1 MAMYYYAS
9 KISAIACGTRCRQ
22 TVLQKSRGQRDR
34 DKYVTANSDDN
45 NAGGCVGAT
54 VAAMDEHGERVV
66 VVDGAGNA
74 TNTGM
79 TIYTTAAESAFATA
93 TPGDGVRHRRR
104 HSEQLDAY
112 DLELGF
118 QKFEVSL
125 AKSTKNTFTGY
136 GIGSANMDADI
147 VQYDIPKNSYKRA
160 NSDINYES
168 SVLGS
173 GGIMY
178 INGRIVSGPLESLI
192 DVLVPKN
199 RIDFDKEFIF
209 SFLLSSRLFLRPHEL
224 LGKLLSS
231 VPDSESLESLVAL
244 LAEWTQ
250 KFPYDYRD
258 ERMMGHVK
266 HIVARCSNTNLEGV
280 VSEIL
285 SALLKQLTDLER
297 HEEDLR
303 ACQSTTEKPE
313 LNKLDCPTASQYAQ
327 ILCRLEKK
335 LAKQIGPEEFLQCSS
350 NVLLDKQ
357 KKWDQPS
364 TSGGPPGVQDP
375 KKTCNL
381 ETYLDWSARLRL
393 FVCNEIL
400 QCIGIRDRSK
410 TVELWSG
417 VAQYCLLVGNYNS
430 ATAILESLESPPI
443 ARLKITWSKLQMT
456 CQQLDCMQ
464 RHAEGHGDLWHKQAS
479 ILNESHQKTDTTTA
493 ATAAAAAVCRAAS
506 TTAATTT
513 ALATVPQR
521 TAATTDCALDTLAS
535 GATING
541 TTVTTQ
547 LLATPTTLSTELVCV
562 VGDAV
567 VAAAGTCVSEHG
579 QVLETAVGDSVA
591 MGVATANTL
600 CATLDELAAAPATT
614 ATRLTPE
621 MTANTAC
628 NGKGNNSSNTSSNDS
643 TTSSNSSRAVGAC
656 RKIIKSTTTTT
667 PVDVTLT
674 TDATVTKPNDWVVIP
689 VFADIVKLALAGRE
703 ECLQR
708 LPNGHINI
716 MAFDRMA
723 AIVGAFTKHMHA
735 VKSPN
740 EAPPGEYKTFC
751 QHMQRSSKLSETE
764 LMMASFDCEEP
775 NNAEKLMYDLN

>member
-34 DKYVTANSDDN
+34 DKYVTADDDN
-45 NAGGCVGAT
+45 GAGGCVGAT
-54 VAAMDEHGERVV
+54 AATMDEHGNVV
-66 VVDGAGNA
+66 VVADGAGNA
-74 TNTGM
+74 GNAGM

-118 QKFEVSL
+118 QKL
-125 AKSTKNTFTGY
+125 
-136 GIGSANMDADI
+136 
-147 VQYDIPKNSYKRA
+147 
-160 NSDINYES
+160 ES

-178 INGRIVSGPLESLI
+178 INGRIVSGPLDSLI
-192 DVLVPKN
+192 EVLVPKN

-313 LNKLDCPTASQYAQ
+313 HNKLDCPTSSQYAQ

-479 ILNESHQKTDTTTA
+479 ILNESHQKTDTTA
-493 ATAAAAAVCRAAS
+493 ATTAAAAAAVCRAAN
-506 TTAATTT
+506 T
-513 ALATVPQR
+513 
-521 TAATTDCALDTLAS
+521 TAATTDCALDSLAT

-541 TTVTTQ
+541 TTVTAQ
-547 LLATPTTLSTELVCV
+547 MLATPTTLSTELACV
-562 VGDAV
+562 VADAV
-567 VAAAGTCVSEHG
+567 EAAAGTCVVGLG
-579 QVLETAVGDSVA
+579 QALETAVGDGVA

-600 CATLDELAAAPATT
+600 SATSSYIGELTAPATT
-614 ATRLTPE
+614 TTLVAPE
-621 MTANTAC
+621 MTANATC
-628 NGKGNNSSNTSSNDS
+628 NGKGNNSSNNSSNES

-656 RKIIKSTTTTT
+656 RKIIKSTTATTT
-667 PVDVTLT
+667 AVDVTVT
-674 TDATVTKPNDWVVIP
+674 TGATVTKPNDWVVIP

>member
-34 DKYVTANSDDN
+34 DKSGRSADDDN
-45 NAGGCVGAT
+45 NVGGRSGVGDNGADRDDDIG
-54 VAAMDEHGERVV
+54 VGVGGDIGI
-66 VVDGAGNA
+66 DGD
-74 TNTGM
+74 TGM
-79 TIYTTAAESAFATA
+79 AIYTTSAENALAEAMAAAAAAGT
-93 TPGDGVRHRRR
+93 TTTNGDGVRYRRR

-118 QKFEVSL
+118 QKLEVSL
-125 AKSTKNTFTGY
+125 AKSTKTTFTGY
-136 GIGSANMDADI
+136 GIGSANMDGDI

-160 NSDINYES
+160 NSDINYE
-168 SVLGS
+168 
-173 GGIMY
+173 
-178 INGRIVSGPLESLI
+178 
-192 DVLVPKN
+192 
-199 RIDFDKEFIF
+199 EFIF

-244 LAEWTQ
+244 LAEWTH

-303 ACQSTTEKPE
+303 ACQSTNEKSE
-313 LNKLDCPTASQYAQ
+313 LSKLDCPTASQYAQ

-430 ATAILESLESPPI
+430 ATAILESLESPPV
-443 ARLKITWSKLQMT
+443 ARLKITRNTGSSSNHLS
-456 CQQLDCMQ
+456 
-464 RHAEGHGDLWHKQAS
+464 GIHGSEAHLS
-479 ILNESHQKTDTTTA
+479 GRILNGGVYLERTQ
-493 ATAAAAAVCRAAS
+493 
-506 TTAATTT
+506 
-513 ALATVPQR
+513 PQSR
-521 TAATTDCALDTLAS
+521 F
-535 GATING
+535 
-541 TTVTTQ
+541 
-547 LLATPTTLSTELVCV
+547 PTTFALSL
-562 VGDAV
+562 
-567 VAAAGTCVSEHG
+567 H
-579 QVLETAVGDSVA
+579 L
-591 MGVATANTL
+591 
-600 CATLDELAAAPATT
+600 
-614 ATRLTPE
+614 
-621 MTANTAC
+621 
-628 NGKGNNSSNTSSNDS
+628 
-643 TTSSNSSRAVGAC
+643 
-656 RKIIKSTTTTT
+656 
-667 PVDVTLT
+667 
-674 TDATVTKPNDWVVIP
+674 
-689 VFADIVKLALAGRE
+689 
-703 ECLQR
+703 
-708 LPNGHINI
+708 H
-716 MAFDRMA
+716 
-723 AIVGAFTKHMHA
+723 
-735 VKSPN
+735 
-740 EAPPGEYKTFC
+740 
-751 QHMQRSSKLSETE
+751 
-764 LMMASFDCEEP
+764 
-775 NNAEKLMYDLN
+775 

>member
-34 DKYVTANSDDN
+34 DKYVTADDDN
-45 NAGGCVGAT
+45 NAGGCGVGAT
-54 VAAMDEHGERVV
+54 ATALDEHGDVVV
-66 VVDGAGNA
+66 VVDGRGAGVGNDSNA
-74 TNTGM
+74 GM
-79 TIYTTAAESAFATA
+79 TIYTTAAESAFAA
-93 TPGDGVRHRRR
+93 MSGDGVRHRRR

-118 QKFEVSL
+118 QKLEVSSRI
-125 AKSTKNTFTGY
+125 AV
-136 GIGSANMDADI
+136 ANMDADI

-160 NSDINYES
+160 NLDINYES

-178 INGRIVSGPLESLI
+178 INGRIVSGPLDSLI
-192 DVLVPKN
+192 EVLVPKN

-266 HIVARCSNTNLEGV
+266 HIVARYSNTNLEGV

-313 LNKLDCPTASQYAQ
+313 HNKLDCPTASQYAQ

-479 ILNESHQKTDTTTA
+479 ILNESHQKTDTTSRTTTAAAATA
-493 ATAAAAAVCRAAS
+493 ATAL
-506 TTAATTT
+506 AATT
-513 ALATVPQR
+513 A
-521 TAATTDCALDTLAS
+521 DCTLDNTLAAA

-541 TTVTTQ
+541 TTVTTAQ
-547 LLATPTTLSTELVCV
+547 LLATPTAHGTQEALAHCV
-562 VGDAV
+562 VGDGV
-567 VAAAGTCVSEHG
+567 EAAAGSSCVLVASIG
-579 QVLETAVGDSVA
+579 DGVAVGVP
-591 MGVATANTL
+591 TTTTTTTTTL
-600 CATLDELAAAPATT
+600 I
-614 ATRLTPE
+614 TPE
-621 MTANTAC
+621 MTANTT
-628 NGKGNNSSNTSSNDS
+628 SSNNGSSSNDS
-643 TTSSNSSRAVGAC
+643 TASSNSSRAVGAC
-656 RKIIKSTTTTT
+656 RKIIKTTTTTT
-667 PVDVTLT
+667 PATPVDVTVT
-674 TDATVTKPNDWVVIP
+674 SGGVATVTKPNDWVVIP

>member
-34 DKYVTANSDDN
+34 DKYVTADDDN
-45 NAGGCVGAT
+45 GAGGCVGAT
-54 VAAMDEHGERVV
+54 AATMDEHGNVV
-66 VVDGAGNA
+66 VVADGAANAGNA
-74 TNTGM
+74 GM

-118 QKFEVSL
+118 QKLEVSL

-136 GIGSANMDADI
+136 GVGSANMDADI

-160 NSDINYES
+160 NTDINYES

-178 INGRIVSGPLESLI
+178 INGRIVSGPLDSLI
-192 DVLVPKN
+192 EVLVPKN

-313 LNKLDCPTASQYAQ
+313 HNKLDCPTSSQYAQ

-479 ILNESHQKTDTTTA
+479 ILNESHQKTDTTA
-493 ATAAAAAVCRAAS
+493 ATTAAAAAAVYRAAN

-513 ALATVPQR
+513 
-521 TAATTDCALDTLAS
+521 DCALDSSAT

-541 TTVTTQ
+541 TTVKAQ
-547 LLATPTTLSTELVCV
+547 MPATPTTLSTELACV
-562 VGDAV
+562 VADAV
-567 VAAAGTCVSEHG
+567 EAAAGTCVVGLG
-579 QVLETAVGDSVA
+579 QALETAVGDGVA

-600 CATLDELAAAPATT
+600 SATSSYIGELTAAATT
-614 ATRLTPE
+614 TTTLVAPE
-621 MTANTAC
+621 MTANATC
-628 NGKGNNSSNTSSNDS
+628 NGKGNNSSNNSSNES

-656 RKIIKSTTTTT
+656 RKIIKSTTATTT
-667 PVDVTLT
+667 AVDVTVT
-674 TDATVTKPNDWVVIP
+674 TGATVTKPNDWVVIP